1 MKIDLLS
8 AADYKS
14 MKNRELGLPMPA
26 KKQDSTS
33 ALVIVVKA
41 LDSLSDAD
49 KQWVLN
55 SAASRWALTVQQQ
68 AGGGGAGVGGVGGA
82 PLGSNSSDAQ
92 AAIASNS
99 IRAFIRAKKPTTDVQ
114 RVACLGAYLAQTT
127 GQHGFTSKDIATA
140 HTDSGGSKINLPRA
154 LDNATRRAK
163 YISTRSGHEKQ
174 LTTLG
179 EDVVGALPDQTAVK
193 ALEEAAR
200 VRGGKKGRRGKSA
213 KRV

>member
-1 MKIDLLS
+1 
-8 AADYKS
+8 
-14 MKNRELGLPMPA
+14 MPA

-33 ALVIVVKA
+33 ALVTVVKA
-41 LDSLSDAD
+41 LEPLSDAD

-55 SAASRWALTVQQQ
+55 SAASRWALTVQHQ
-68 AGGGGAGVGGVGGA
+68 AGGGSGGTGGA
-82 PLGSNSSDAQ
+82 PVGSNSPDAL
-92 AAIASNS
+92 AAITSKN

-114 RVACLGAYLAQTT
+114 RVACLGSYLAQTT

-140 HTDSGGSKINLPRA
+140 HTESGGSKINLTRA

-179 EDVVGALPDQTAVK
+179 EDVVNALPDQAAVK
-193 ALEEAAR
+193 AVEEAAK
-200 VRGGKKGRRGKSA
+200 VRRIRTGKRGKRPKKA
-213 KRV
+213 